1 MPLFNKD
8 TDGTVW
14 TTVKVTLPTETRYV
28 DVMAEDIYDAMYYAI
43 LAMDDVDEKDIMF
56 MDLVER

>member
-14 TTVKVTLPTETRYV
+14 ATVKVTLPTETRYV
-28 DVMAEDIYDAMYYAI
+28 DVMAEDVEDALWYAL
-43 LAMDDVDEKDIMF
+43 LAINVDEKEVMN
-56 MDLVER
+56 MELVER